1 MELNHVAVF
10 VDDLDRSTLG
20 PALGG
25 WAAAA
30 RRITKQPA
38 MTGGQRPAEVSGRSR
53 RIRTADDRTLSL
65 WVEDVEPEVPIQ
77 PAPGNAWHHVSLWCS
92 DVPGTVRALQ
102 NHGYVID
109 LVGRGP
115 NDEITTFAYMSS
127 SSGPRVELTDA
138 RIRPRQFAL
147 FASEAL
153 EVTDANSESVPG
165 APFLPYEIAAVVENA
180 DELKT
185 LSECWQRALGTEWQ
199 AVTDSSVVVMTGA
212 GERELQTRSVK
223 SAGSPCVTIIAPDSA
238 SRSLL
243 TPVGGS
249 GWHHVGL
256 RSSDLV
262 RDVASLKH
270 SGFKMEF
277 CDRGEEG
284 RPHSFA
290 MMMAPEGTRIKIAT
304 G

>member
-38 MTGGQRPAEVSGRSR
+38 MTGGQRPAEISGRSR

-65 WVEDVEPEVPIQ
+65 WVEDVEPGVPIQ

-102 NHGYVID
+102 DHGYVID

-127 SSGPRVELTDA
+127 PRGPRVELTDA

-153 EVTDANSESVPG
+153 EVTGADSQVG

-180 DELKT
+180 DDLES
-185 LSECWQRALGTEWQ
+185 LSECWQRALGAEWQ
-199 AVTDSSVVVMTGA
+199 AVTDSSVIVMTST
-212 GERELQTRSVK
+212 GERELRTRSVK
-223 SAGSPCVTIIAPDSA
+223 SAASPYVTIIAPDSA

-243 TPVGGS
+243 TPGGS
-249 GWHHVGL
+249 SAWHHVGL
-256 RSSDLV
+256 RSNDLV

-277 CDRGEEG
+277 CDRGEDG
-284 RPHSFA
+284 HPHSFA
-290 MMMAPEGTRIKIAT
+290 MMVAPEGTRIKIAT
-304 G
+304 S